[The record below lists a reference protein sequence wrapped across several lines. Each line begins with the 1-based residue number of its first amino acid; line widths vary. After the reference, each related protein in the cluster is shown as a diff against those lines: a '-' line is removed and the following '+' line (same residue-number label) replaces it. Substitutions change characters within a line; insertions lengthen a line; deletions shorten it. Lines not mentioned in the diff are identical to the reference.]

1 MSGGQLTEE
10 RLMEIFH
17 RVAGTRGSH
26 EIMTHP
32 GNNDRVLN
40 ALFPWDYHWES
51 ELAAMCAEPVKEFIK
66 FHQIQLLNYG
76 ECE

>member
-1 MSGGQLTEE
+1 MNYDPS
-10 RLMEIFH
+10 
-17 RVAGTRGSH
+17 
-26 EIMTHP
+26 